1 MLAGS
6 DSDQGAVPGSREL
19 RRPLVPGHHSEVHVR
34 EALRLSRR
42 IPLSTCRAWLPGEPN
57 CTSAKRRRRSLGCDG
72 SVRPTLPEVQL
83 EVRAGPA
90 MNPSLT
96 IARLRPS
103 RSSDNPTAAPGGERL
118 IGGLRKAKVL
128 EE

>member
-42 IPLSTCRAWLPGEPN
+42 ISLSTCGACLPGGPN
-57 CTSAKRRRRSLGCDG
+57 CISAKRRSRALG
-72 SVRPTLPEVQL
+72 
-83 EVRAGPA
+83 
-90 MNPSLT
+90 
-96 IARLRPS
+96 LRPS
-103 RSSDNPTAAPGGERL
+103 RSSD
-118 IGGLRKAKVL
+118 
-128 EE
+128 